1 MQSINSNAGA
11 IIGMS
16 TPLLVISRATKT
28 YGGAPALIDASLELF
43 GGEVHALMGEN
54 GAGKSTLIK
63 LLAGV
68 ITPDAM
74 QLEMQGQPIFI
85 HNPQDAFRHGLRF
98 IHQELNVVP
107 QLSVAEN
114 IFLSQ
119 PYPTYAGIFVNWR
132 KLEQAARTTLNQL
145 GISHINPREI
155 IARLKPGDQMLV
167 KIASA
172 FVGAEQSKAFIY
184 VLDEPTAAL
193 TGEETTLL
201 FNVIRRLREQGCA
214 IVYVSHRMEEIF
226 KISDRITVMRDGRI
240 IETNSTSDT
249 TPADLI
255 RLMTGRK
262 LEQVYPPREAIP
274 TETVLL
280 DAHNLCTRTVKQVT
294 FQLHVGEILGIAGLN
309 GSGRSEMLRALMGVD
324 KLSAGQIRLEG
335 TRQINVSPAKA
346 WENGFAFIP
355 EERRSQGLILG
366 HSVSSNVM
374 LPHLSTLSW
383 RGLTLNRR
391 REQRISSQL
400 GERVK
405 LRAQSY
411 HQRARELSGGN
422 QQKILFAR
430 ALACSARILLLDE
443 PTRGIDVGSKYD
455 IYQLIRHISSEGN
468 GIIMVSSELSELIG
482 LCDRIL
488 VMHQG
493 QLVEIVDAAGQTEE
507 TLLALCYREIHRD
520 N

>member
-1 MQSINSNAGA
+1 
-11 IIGMS
+11 MS
-16 TPLLVISRATKT
+16 TPLLTIANANKT
-28 YGGAPALIDASLELF
+28 YSGAPALIDASIELLS
-43 GGEVHALMGEN
+43 GEVHALMGEN

-68 ITPDAM
+68 TMPDSM
-74 QLEMQGQPIFI
+74 HIKLHGQPIAI

-98 IHQELNVVP
+98 IHQELNIVP

-119 PYPTYAGIFVNWR
+119 PYPTRGGIFVNWR
-132 KLEQAARTTLNQL
+132 KLEESANAALNQL
-145 GISHINPREI
+145 GISHINPKQI
-155 IARLKPGDQMLV
+155 IARLKPGDQTLV

-172 FVGAEQSKAFIY
+172 FVGTGQSRAFIY

-193 TGEETTLL
+193 TGEETWLL
-201 FNVIRRLREQGCA
+201 FSVIKKLRKQGCA

-226 KISDRITVMRDGRI
+226 QISDRITVMRDGRVVATHATA
-240 IETNSTSDT
+240 ETTS
-249 TPADLI
+249 AELI

-262 LEQVYPPREAIP
+262 LEQVYPSRESTP
-274 TETVLL
+274 GEKVLL
-280 DAHNLCTRTVKQVT
+280 DVQDLHTRSIKQVT
-294 FQLHVGEILGIAGLN
+294 FQLHAGEILGIAGLN
-309 GSGRSEMLRALMGVD
+309 NSGRSEVLRALVGVD
-324 KLSAGQIRLEG
+324 RLITGQIRLD
-335 TRQINVSPAKA
+335 TKPQTNNSPAKA
-346 WENGFAFIP
+346 WQNGIAFVP
-355 EERRSQGLILG
+355 EERRSQGLVLG
-366 HSVSSNVM
+366 HSVSNNVM

-383 RGLTLNRR
+383 AGLTLNRR
-391 REQRISSQL
+391 QEHRISSQL

-405 LRAQSY
+405 LRTRSY

-430 ALACSARILLLDE
+430 ALARSARVLLLDE

-455 IYQLIRHISSEGN
+455 IYQLIRQVSRDKN

-493 QLVEIVDAAGQTEE
+493 QLVGIVDAAGQTEE
-507 TLLALCYREIHRD
+507 TLLALCYRETHRD
-520 N
+520 DRSI

>member
-1 MQSINSNAGA
+1 
-11 IIGMS
+11 MS
-16 TPLLVISRATKT
+16 TPLLTISKANKT
-28 YGGAPALIDASLELF
+28 YSGAPALIDASLELF

-68 ITPDAM
+68 TMPDSM
-74 QLEMQGQPIFI
+74 QLKMHGQPVVIQ
-85 HNPQDAFRHGLRF
+85 NPQGAFRLGLRF
-98 IHQELNVVP
+98 IHQELNIVP

-119 PYPTYAGIFVNWR
+119 PYPTRAGIFVNWR
-132 KLEQAARTTLNQL
+132 KLEQAARSTLNQL
-145 GISHINPREI
+145 GISHINPKQI

-172 FVGAEQSKAFIY
+172 FVGTEQSKAFIY

-193 TGEETTLL
+193 TGEEATLL
-201 FNVIRRLREQGCA
+201 FNVIRQLREQGCA
-214 IVYVSHRMEEIF
+214 IIYVSHRMDEIF
-226 KISDRITVMRDGRI
+226 QISDRITVMRDGRVI
-240 IETNSTSDT
+240 ATQPTTET

-262 LEQVYPPREAIP
+262 LEQVYPPRESTP

-280 DAHNLCTRTVKQVT
+280 DAHNLHTQSIKQVT
-294 FQLHVGEILGIAGLN
+294 FQLHAGEILGIAGLN
-309 GSGRSEMLRALMGVD
+309 GSGRSELLRALMGVD
-324 KLSAGQIRLEG
+324 KLITGQIRLQ
-335 TRQINVSPAKA
+335 TTLQTNLSPAKA
-346 WENGFAFIP
+346 WENRIAFIP

-366 HSVSSNVM
+366 HSISNNVM
-374 LPHLSTLSW
+374 LPHLSSLS
-383 RGLTLNRR
+383 RGGLTLNRR
-391 REQRISSQL
+391 QEQRISSQL

-405 LRAQSY
+405 LKAHSY

-430 ALACSARILLLDE
+430 ALARSARILLLDE
-443 PTRGIDVGSKYD
+443 PTRGIDIGSKFD
-455 IYQLIRHISSEGN
+455 IYQLIRQMSRDGN

-493 QLVEIVDAAGQTEE
+493 QLVQIVDAAGQTEE
-507 TLLALCYREIHRD
+507 TLLALCYRELHRD